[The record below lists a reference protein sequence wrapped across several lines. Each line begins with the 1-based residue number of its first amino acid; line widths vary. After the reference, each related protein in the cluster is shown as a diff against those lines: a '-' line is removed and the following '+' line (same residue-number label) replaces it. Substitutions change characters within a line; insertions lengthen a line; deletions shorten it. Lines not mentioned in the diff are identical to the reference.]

1 MMLGMTL
8 SPFELITINFP
19 FSDLSKSKQRPVVVL
34 TAPDQ
39 NGDFICLAV
48 TSNPG
53 HPDSIRIDQ
62 ADLRSGTLPKT
73 SFARADKIYTL
84 HTSLIRYRVGAL
96 SDSKAQNI
104 KVAYCSKI
112 ACK

>member
-1 MMLGMTL
+1 MTL

-19 FSDLSKSKQRPVVVL
+19 FSDLTKSKQRPVVVI

-39 NGDFICLAV
+39 NGDFVCLAV

-53 HPDSIRIDQ
+53 HIDSIRIEQ
-62 ADLRSGTLPKT
+62 SDLKAGTIPKT
-73 SFARADKIYTL
+73 SFARSDKIYTL

-96 SDSKAQNI
+96 SDSKSQEI
-104 KVAYCSKI
+104 KSAYCSKI
-112 ACK
+112 GCK

>member
-1 MMLGMTL
+1 MLGMTL
-8 SPFELITINFP
+8 GPFELITINFP

-34 TAPDQ
+34 TAPDK
-39 NGDFICLAV
+39 NGDFVCLAV
-48 TSNPG
+48 TSNHG

-62 ADLRSGTLPKT
+62 ADLKGGTLPKI

-96 SDSKAQNI
+96 TDTKAQSI
-104 KVAYCSKI
+104 QVAYCSKI
-112 ACK
+112 GCK

>member
-1 MMLGMTL
+1 MILGMTL

-19 FSDLSKSKQRPVVVL
+19 FSDLTKSKQRPVVVL
-34 TAPDQ
+34 SAPDQ

-53 HPDSIRIDQ
+53 HVDAIRIDQ
-62 ADLRSGTLPKT
+62 TDLKSGTLPKT
-73 SFARADKIYTL
+73 SFVRSDKIYTL

-96 SDSKAQNI
+96 IDSKAQSI
-104 KVAYCSKI
+104 KAAYCNKI
-112 ACK
+112 GCK